1 MEQHIAH
8 HLSAVLDRIQKASL
22 HCGRKA
28 EEVKLLL
35 ATKTVS
41 AENIKIALRA
51 GQTLIGENKVQEIRQ
66 KYEALKEVSHRTHFI
81 GHLQSNKI
89 KDVLR
94 YDVQCIETV
103 DRLDLA
109 EKLHQRLEAAGRQLD
124 IFIQV
129 NTSNE
134 ESKFGVAPEVAL
146 DLIRQVAKLDSLRIK
161 GLMTIGLFSAEAEK
175 VRKCFKLLKRIQ
187 QEAIALRLPNVEM
200 KELSMGMSGDLEI
213 AIEEGATI
221 VRVGTA
227 IFGQRIYPDSYYWDE
242 AKQVA
247 GR

>member
-1 MEQHIAH
+1 MTTIEIIQNNIIQLLSRIEIAC
-8 HLSAVLDRIQKASL
+8 QKS
-22 HCGRKA
+22 GRNPTD
-28 EEVKLLL
+28 VKLLL

-41 AENIKIALRA
+41 AENIKIALET
-51 GQTLIGENKVQEIRQ
+51 GQKLIGENKAQELKD
-66 KYEALKEVSHRTHFI
+66 KYEELKSASPINHFI

-89 KDVLR
+89 KDILKYNVTC
-94 YDVQCIETV
+94 VQSI

-109 EKLHQRLEAAGRQLD
+109 EKLNKRLELEKRTMD

-134 ESKFGVAPEVAL
+134 ASKFGIKPEDAL
-146 DLIRQVAKLDSLRIK
+146 EFSKQLARLDNLNVK
-161 GLMTIGLFSAEAEK
+161 GLMTIGLFDSEEEK
-175 VRKCFKLLKRIQ
+175 VRACFKKLKFLQ
-187 QEAIALRLPNVEM
+187 QSIAQLNIPNITI

-227 IFGQRIYPDSYYWDE
+227 IFGDRIYPDSYYWNEKEND
-242 AKQVA
+242 
-247 GR
+247 